1 MIKHGK
7 LVGIVTIADIMNA
20 SPSQVTSLSIWEVN
34 YLVSKITV
42 KDVMTKDVVTV
53 PEDMPIED
61 AARLMADTKIG
72 GLPVIRG
79 KEIVGM
85 ITETDLFKIMLEMMG
100 ARHIGVR
107 ASFLVPNQAGE
118 LAKVSKL
125 VFKSGGNIL
134 SLGTFSG
141 ESPSNVLVTL
151 KVEGIEPDALRS
163 CWNRSCW
170 RSRISAP
177 ANQSTKD
184 NEAAR
189 RAALLCSSRKARSPA
204 AQRSQSP
211 APGPSR

>member
-1 MIKHGK
+1 MARPVITITPDLPITEALSLLKRNDIRRAPVVKRGK

-20 SPSQVTSLSIWEVN
+20 SPSQATSLSIWEVN

-42 KDVMTKDVVTV
+42 KDVMTKNVVTV

-72 GLPVIRG
+72 GLPVMRG

-100 ARHIGVR
+100 ARQIGVR

-134 SLGTFSG
+134 ALGTFSG
-141 ESPSNVLVTL
+141 ESPSNTLVTL
-151 KVEGIEPDALRS
+151 KVEGIEPDVLRQLLEPS
-163 CWNRSCW
+163 VLEVQDI
-170 RSRISAP
+170 RI
-177 ANQSTKD
+177 
-184 NEAAR
+184 
-189 RAALLCSSRKARSPA
+189 C
-204 AQRSQSP
+204 
-211 APGPSR
+211 

>member
-1 MIKHGK
+1 MLVGQRMSRPVITIAPDLPITEALSLLKRDNIRRAPVVKRGK

-20 SPSQVTSLSIWEVN
+20 SPSQATSLSIWEVN

-42 KDVMTKDVVTV
+42 NDVMTKDVVTV
-53 PEDMPIED
+53 PENMPIED

-72 GLPVIRG
+72 GLPVMRG

-85 ITETDLFKIMLEMMG
+85 ITETDLFKIFLEMMG
-100 ARHIGVR
+100 ARQVGLR

-134 SLGTFSG
+134 SLGTFAG

-151 KVEGIEPDALRS
+151 KVEGIEPDALRKLLEPIALEIQDI
-163 CWNRSCW
+163 
-170 RSRISAP
+170 RI
-177 ANQSTKD
+177 
-184 NEAAR
+184 
-189 RAALLCSSRKARSPA
+189 C
-204 AQRSQSP
+204 
-211 APGPSR
+211 

>member
-1 MIKHGK
+1 MLVGQRMSRPVITITPDLPITEALSLLKRSDIRRAPVIKRGK

-72 GLPVIRG
+72 GLPVMRG

-134 SLGTFSG
+134 ALGTFSG
-141 ESPSNVLVTL
+141 ESPSNTLVTL
-151 KVEGIEPDALRS
+151 KVEGIEPDALR
-163 CWNRSCW
+163 
-170 RSRISAP
+170 
-177 ANQSTKD
+177 Q
-184 NEAAR
+184 
-189 RAALLCSSRKARSPA
+189 LLEPIVLEIQDIRTC
-204 AQRSQSP
+204 
-211 APGPSR
+211 

>member
-1 MIKHGK
+1 MLVGQRMSRPVITIAPDLPITEALSLLKRDNIRRAPVVKRGK

-20 SPSQVTSLSIWEVN
+20 SPSQATSLSIWEVN

-42 KDVMTKDVVTV
+42 NDVMTKDVVTV
-53 PEDMPIED
+53 PENMPIED

-72 GLPVIRG
+72 GLPVMRG

-85 ITETDLFKIMLEMMG
+85 ITETDLFKIFLEMMG
-100 ARHIGVR
+100 ARQVGLR

-134 SLGTFSG
+134 ALGTFAG

-151 KVEGIEPDALRS
+151 KVEGIDPDALRKLLEPVALEIQDI
-163 CWNRSCW
+163 
-170 RSRISAP
+170 RI
-177 ANQSTKD
+177 
-184 NEAAR
+184 
-189 RAALLCSSRKARSPA
+189 C
-204 AQRSQSP
+204 
-211 APGPSR
+211 

>member
-1 MIKHGK
+1 MLVGQRMSRPVITITPDLPITEALSLLKRSDIRRAPVIKRGK

-72 GLPVIRG
+72 GLPVMRG

-134 SLGTFSG
+134 ALGTFSG
-141 ESPSNVLVTL
+141 ESPSNTLVTL
-151 KVEGIEPDALRS
+151 KVEGIEPSALR
-163 CWNRSCW
+163 
-170 RSRISAP
+170 
-177 ANQSTKD
+177 Q
-184 NEAAR
+184 
-189 RAALLCSSRKARSPA
+189 LLEPIVLEIQDIRTC
-204 AQRSQSP
+204 
-211 APGPSR
+211 

>member
-1 MIKHGK
+1 MLVGQRMSRPVISIAPDLPITEALSMLKRDNIRRAPVVKRGK

-20 SPSQVTSLSIWEVN
+20 SPSQATSLSIWEVN

-42 KDVMTKDVVTV
+42 NDVMTKDVVTV
-53 PEDMPIED
+53 PENMPIED

-72 GLPVIRG
+72 GLPVMRG

-85 ITETDLFKIMLEMMG
+85 ITETDLFKIFLEMMG
-100 ARHIGVR
+100 ARQVGLR

-125 VFKSGGNIL
+125 VYKSGGNIL

-151 KVEGIEPDALRS
+151 KVEGIEPDALRKLLEPIALEIQDI
-163 CWNRSCW
+163 
-170 RSRISAP
+170 RI
-177 ANQSTKD
+177 
-184 NEAAR
+184 
-189 RAALLCSSRKARSPA
+189 C
-204 AQRSQSP
+204 
-211 APGPSR
+211 

>member
-1 MIKHGK
+1 MLVGQRMSRPVFTITPDLPITEALSLLKRNDVRRAPVVKRGK

-20 SPSQVTSLSIWEVN
+20 SPSQATSLSIWEVN

-53 PEDMPIED
+53 PENMPIED

-72 GLPVIRG
+72 GLPVMRG

-85 ITETDLFKIMLEMMG
+85 ITETDLFKIFLEMMG
-100 ARHIGVR
+100 ARQVGLR

-134 SLGTFSG
+134 SLGTFAG
-141 ESPSNVLVTL
+141 ESPSNTLVTL
-151 KVEGIEPDALRS
+151 KVEGIEPDALRTLLEPIALEIQDI
-163 CWNRSCW
+163 
-170 RSRISAP
+170 RI
-177 ANQSTKD
+177 
-184 NEAAR
+184 
-189 RAALLCSSRKARSPA
+189 C
-204 AQRSQSP
+204 
-211 APGPSR
+211 

>member
-1 MIKHGK
+1 MLVGQRMARPVITVTPDLPITEALSLLKRDNIRRAPVVKRGK

-20 SPSQVTSLSIWEVN
+20 SPSQATSLSIWEVN

-72 GLPVIRG
+72 GLPVMRG

-100 ARHIGVR
+100 ARQIGVR

-125 VFKSGGNIL
+125 IFKSGGNIL
-134 SLGTFSG
+134 SMGTFTG

-151 KVEGIEPDALRS
+151 KVEGIEQDTLRQLLEPS
-163 CWNRSCW
+163 VLEIQDI
-170 RSRISAP
+170 RI
-177 ANQSTKD
+177 
-184 NEAAR
+184 
-189 RAALLCSSRKARSPA
+189 C
-204 AQRSQSP
+204 
-211 APGPSR
+211 